1 MARTTSIAKG
11 GYYPFAP
18 EHIPAVAS
26 LFQPAQHGGFLLD
39 PCASE
44 GEALELLARALKLT
58 PYSSFNSG
66 GYRK

>member
-1 MARTTSIAKG
+1 MARTTSVAKG
-11 GYYPFAP
+11 EYYPFAP

-26 LFQPAQHGGFLLD
+26 LFQPAPHGGFLLD
-39 PCASE
+39 PCAGE